1 MEFTSFGASGPIILA
16 LSGLIAEEVS
26 SKDLILSLNLKP
38 ALSNEQLNQRLLR
51 EIDKFGQYNV
61 NIMLKELLPAQIIR
75 PFVNYCGIS
84 GTKKCSQISKLEREK
99 ILNGFF
105 NFRIKILKTKDLK
118 EAIVT
123 RGGVVTDEINQKTM
137 ESKLV
142 QGLYFCGEIIDI
154 DAPTG
159 GFNLQAAFSTGCLV
173 GSSIGN

>member
-1 MEFTSFGASGPIILA
+1 
-16 LSGLIAEEVS
+16 
-26 SKDLILSLNLKP
+26 
-38 ALSNEQLNQRLLR
+38 
-51 EIDKFGQYNV
+51 
-61 NIMLKELLPAQIIR
+61 MLKELLPAQIIR
-75 PFVNYCGIS
+75 PFINYCGINRA
-84 GTKKCSQISKLEREK
+84 KKCSQISKLERKK

-105 NFRIKILKTKDLK
+105 NFRIKILKTKELK

-123 RGGVVTDEINQKTM
+123 RGGIVTDEINQKTM

-173 GSSIGN
+173 GSSIGD